1 MATTYLS
8 PGVYIEEVDKGTKP
22 IQGVPTAITAFIGFT
37 EIAERVNDD
46 GYTTRSILSQPQ
58 LVTNWGQYQQH
69 FGGLVKDAYMPHSVR
84 GFFDNGGSICH
95 VISIRTLGK
104 AHAAQALL
112 RAPHKDNPELG
123 DPSLLIHAKAT
134 DKNGKAIDGNKVSV
148 KVSRATNT
156 VAGATAGAGATNGG
170 TTGTGTT
177 AGTGTGG
184 TTGTPGAGGAGGA
197 GGTTAGAGTGGTGG
211 TGGAGGT
218 TAGAGTGG
226 TTNGGNGYSFQ
237 MPALTIEVFYDK
249 KSVQTATVPVD
260 QLKVWN
266 KRSGGAGEPVEFEY
280 VDVWSLP
287 DYEPFAK
294 MGRLVKDEEKGKVLL
309 KKVLEAMPADDNKT
323 LIGGTASLDLDLLDS
338 PPASMAGID
347 DNEVFQENSLKLFEG
362 DMPKRKGIASLDAI
376 DNVNL
381 ICAPDL
387 MMAYQKGWVSEEQ
400 LRGIQ
405 QAMLDHCRRMSYRF
419 AILDAPPKM
428 KADDILNW
436 RMNIAGYDSMHGALY
451 YPWIK
456 IPDPV
461 SNGSIFVPPCGHMA
475 GIYARSDDER
485 GVHKAPANEVVAG
498 VIDIENNVTK
508 GEQDLL
514 NPVGINCIRKF
525 SGRGIR
531 VWGARTLSSDP
542 SWRYINV
549 RRLFNYVEESVER
562 STQWIVFEPNDH
574 ILWAKVRRDIT
585 AFLRTVWLSGALFG
599 TSPEKAFYVK
609 CDEETN
615 LPELR
620 DLGQM
625 VCEIG
630 MAPVKPAEFVIFRF
644 SQWAADT
651 EV

>member
-1 MATTYLS
+1 MPTTYLS
-8 PGVYIEEVDKGTKP
+8 PGVYIEEVDRGTKP

-37 EIAERVNDD
+37 EKAELVNDD
-46 GYTTRSILSQPQ
+46 GYTTRSILSEPK
-58 LVTNWGQYQQH
+58 LITNWGQYQQH
-69 FGGLVKDAYMPHSVR
+69 FGGLTKDAYLPYSVR

-95 VISIRTLGK
+95 VISVRTFGK
-104 AHAAQALL
+104 AHAAQRLL
-112 RAPHKDNPELG
+112 RAPHKDDPDLG
-123 DPSLLIHAKAT
+123 EPSLLIHANPT
-134 DKNGKAIDGNKVSV
+134 DKDGKAIDGNKITV
-148 KVSRATNT
+148 KVSRAN
-156 VAGATAGAGATNGG
+156 GSPSGGPTASGG
-170 TTGTGTT
+170 N
-177 AGTGTGG
+177 
-184 TTGTPGAGGAGGA
+184 
-197 GGTTAGAGTGGTGG
+197 GGTGG
-211 TGGAGGT
+211 PSGTNGPSGTGDDSSKPNSDDTKDDVSGSKAKTEAKTPKPAAGGADT
-218 TAGAGTGG
+218 SYT
-226 TTNGGNGYSFQ
+226 FK
-237 MPALTIEVFYDK
+237 MPALTIDISYNGKTESK
-249 KSVQTATVPVD
+249 TVPID
-260 QLKVWN
+260 QLNVWN
-266 KRSGGAGEPVEFEY
+266 KRSSSATEQVEFEH
-280 VDVWSLP
+280 VKVWSIA
-287 DYEPFAK
+287 DYESYAK
-294 MGRLVKDEEKGKVLL
+294 MGNMVKTKEKGDELL
-309 KKVLEAMPADDNKT
+309 EKLSKIMPVDDGDT
-323 LIGGTASLDLDLLDS
+323 PALTGGTASFDIGLLPDS
-338 PPASMAGID
+338 VQVSRAGKD
-347 DNEVFQENSLKLFEG
+347 EDALFQENSLKLFEG
-362 DMPKRKGIASLDAI
+362 DTPKRKGIASLDAI

-387 MMAYQKGWVSEEQ
+387 MMAYEKKWVSEEQ
-400 LRGIQ
+400 LRGVQ
-405 QAMLDHCRRMSYRF
+405 QAMLDHCKRTQYRF
-419 AILDAPPKM
+419 AILDTPPDKKM
-428 KADDILNW
+428 ADDILDW
-436 RMNIAGYDSMHGALY
+436 RMNIAAYDSMHGALY

-461 SNGSIFVPPCGHMA
+461 SNGSRFIPPSGHMA

-485 GVHKAPANEVVAG
+485 GVHKAPANEVIAG
-498 VIDIENNVTK
+498 VIDIQNNVTK

-525 SGRGIR
+525 AGRGIR

-574 ILWAKVRRDIT
+574 MLWAKVRRDIT

-644 SQWAADT
+644 SQWAADA